1 MTSTHKSEDY
11 KKSAVEYYLVG
22 DKSQLEVCEIFKC
35 NPRSLMRWV
44 EKYEKE
50 GEIKRENRE
59 PIAYKVHKEHVKIL
73 THEIKKNK
81 TITMEDLLV
90 KLKLKFPEF
99 NITRRHLSRIVKDNN
114 ITLKLT
120 RIRHE
125 PTKRFGKDI
134 DINSKIKEFYEEVKK
149 YKIEDLICID
159 ETSIKSLQK
168 RNHCYN
174 DIGKRCVIKTQSQE
188 VFKKYT
194 GVFAISV
201 KGVIH
206 WDLYEKG
213 GINTDRLIDF
223 LEHNITSKLKN
234 KLIILDNASAHRNER
249 IKALVNKHNH
259 ILYAVPYQHFTN
271 SIENYFSMLKS
282 RLQKLEGLKYENL
295 KENIQKV
302 IGEIPKEKYENI
314 FKGAYERP
322 DKYVP
327 KNKTRKVKKIYK

>member
-1 MTSTHKSEDY
+1 MSSHKSNDY
-11 KKSAVEYYLVG
+11 KLTAVQYYLVE
-22 DKSQLEVCEIFKC
+22 DKTQEEVCKIFKC
-35 NPRSLMRWV
+35 TPRSLMRWV
-44 EKYEKE
+44 ERYKKE
-50 GEIKRENRE
+50 GNINIHYRK
-59 PIAYKVHKEHVKIL
+59 PVAYKVKKEYVKL
-73 THEIKKNK
+73 LVDEINKNK
-81 TITMEDLLV
+81 TITLHELNQ
-90 KLKLKFPEF
+90 KLKDKYKDA
-99 NITRRHLSRIVKDNN
+99 NLSTTHIFRVINDNN

-125 PTKRFGKDI
+125 PVKRFGKDI
-134 DINSKIKEFYEEVKK
+134 NINSKIKVFYDEVKK
-149 YKIEDLICID
+149 YKIEDIICID

-168 RNHCYN
+168 RNRCYSN
-174 DIGKRCVIKTQSQE
+174 KGKRCVIKTQSQE

-201 KGVIH
+201 NGVVN

-213 GINTDRLIDF
+213 GINTDRLIEF
-223 LEHNITSKLKN
+223 LEHNITSKLRN

-249 IKALVNKHNH
+249 IKALVNKHNN

-282 RLQKLEGLKYENL
+282 RLQKLDGLKYENL

-302 IGEIPKEKYENI
+302 ISEIPKEKYENI

-322 DKYVP
+322 EKYVP
-327 KNKTRKVKKIYK
+327 KNKTRKIKKNYK